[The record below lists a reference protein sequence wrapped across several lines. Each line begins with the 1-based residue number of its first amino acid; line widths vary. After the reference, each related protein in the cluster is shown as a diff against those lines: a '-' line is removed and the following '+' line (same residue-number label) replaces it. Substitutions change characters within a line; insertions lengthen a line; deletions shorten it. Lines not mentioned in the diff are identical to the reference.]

1 MTKIP
6 LRAQI
11 KDYALAQEKIKQNE
25 GAPIA
30 PIVENGQPISTV
42 WEFANGEL
50 WIEEFQVEGYQDQ
63 YRLIQISS
71 PAEGEAQ

>member
-1 MTKIP
+1 MTTKI
-6 LRAQI
+6 LRSQI

-42 WEFANGEL
+42 WEFKNGEL
-50 WIEEFQVEGYQDQ
+50 WIEEFPVDGYQDQ

-71 PAEGEAQ
+71 PAEGSAG